1 MKNVN
6 IKEVFKT
13 FSNALYKKNK
23 KILKEKT
30 NEKIFYLKKMQ
41 NEINYNT
48 YFFNT
53 L

>member
-41 NEINYNT
+41 NERHDNNC
-48 YFFNT
+48 YFFKY
-53 L
+53 